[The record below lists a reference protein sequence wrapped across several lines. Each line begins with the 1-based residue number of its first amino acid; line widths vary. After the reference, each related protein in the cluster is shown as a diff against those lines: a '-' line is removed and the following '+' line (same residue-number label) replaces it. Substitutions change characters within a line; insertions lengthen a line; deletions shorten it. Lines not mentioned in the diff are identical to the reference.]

1 MIPYS
6 EKLKLLYITVNG
18 ELISESKDIHDANE
32 ILMNYRGSGILRIID
47 RYGHIIYEER
57 GEENMDEL
65 AIGFINT
72 LPATVVAAICER
84 AEAELTINDGH
95 IEDIEFG
102 CLIKSRVRL

>member
-6 EKLKLLYITVNG
+6 VKLKILYVTVND
-18 ELISESKDIHDANE
+18 ELISEAKDIHDANE

-57 GEENMDEL
+57 REGTMTDEL
-65 AIGFINT
+65 TIGFINAM
-72 LPATVVAAICER
+72 PATVVAAICEH
-84 AEAELTINDGH
+84 AEAELTINDGR

-102 CLIKSRVRL
+102 CR